1 MAELAIR
8 NLVKARIIDR
18 HFFVKTDDQTI
29 VLPLVR
35 NPTEVEIDELRKI
48 VPNLS
53 SGTEDFEPRTR
64 HPRTL
69 EEALADHM
77 PSDLLSKLPRSFD
90 VVGDIAILEL
100 DSELGAFETGIAEA
114 IMEVHPN
121 VRAVFAKGG
130 EVSGPERVRPLRYV
144 AGENRT
150 RTIHRE
156 QGCLFKVDL
165 SKVFFS
171 PRLSTEH
178 QRVAL
183 LVDKGERVLD
193 MFAGAGPF
201 SILIAKRVGDVR
213 VEAIDANPRAI
224 ELVREN
230 AHANKVESKVYTH
243 LGDARS
249 IVREELAQTASRVI
263 MNHPSAS
270 KDFIRDACDALQ
282 PSGGIIHYYTFA
294 GENWEEDS
302 RREIESGVEASGYV
316 TERVLGIHRVREVA
330 PMKWQVSVDLRVVPR
345 Q

>member
-8 NLVKARIIDR
+8 SLVKARIIDR

-29 VLPLVR
+29 ILPLVR

-100 DSELGAFETGIAEA
+100 DSEFAAFETGIAEA

-156 QGCLFKVDL
+156 HGCLFKVDL

-178 QRVAL
+178 HRVAL
-183 LVDKGERVLD
+183 LVDKGERVVD

-230 AHANKVESKVYTH
+230 AHANKVESKIYAH
-243 LGDARS
+243 LGDARN
-249 IVREELAQTASRVI
+249 IVREELAQTATRVI

-282 PSGGIIHYYTFA
+282 PSGGVIHYYTFA
-294 GENWEEDS
+294 GENWEEES
-302 RREIESGVEASGYV
+302 RREIESGVEASGYII
-316 TERVLGIHRVREVA
+316 ERVLGIHRVCEAA

>member
-1 MAELAIR
+1 MAELAIKS
-8 NLVKARIIDR
+8 LVKAGIVDR
-18 HFFVKTDDQTI
+18 HFFVKTDAQTI
-29 VLPLVR
+29 ILPLVR
-35 NPTEVEIDELRKI
+35 NPTQVEIDELRKI

-69 EEALADHM
+69 EEALADRT

-100 DSELGAFETGIAEA
+100 GSELAAFETGIAEA
-114 IMEVHPN
+114 IMKVHPN
-121 VRAVFAKGG
+121 VHAVFAKSG
-130 EVSGPERVRPLRYV
+130 EVSGPERVRPLRHV

-150 RTIHRE
+150 WTIHRE

-183 LVDKGERVLD
+183 LVDKGERVVD

-201 SILIAKRVGDVR
+201 SILIAKRVSDVR
-213 VEAIDANPRAI
+213 VEAIDANPHAI

-230 AHANKVESKVYTH
+230 ARANKVDSKVYAH
-243 LGDARS
+243 LGDARN
-249 IVREELAQTASRVI
+249 IVQEKLAQTASRVI

-270 KDFIRDACDALQ
+270 KDFIRDGCDALQ

-302 RREIESGVEASGYV
+302 RREIESGVEPSGYV
-316 TERVLGIHRVREVA
+316 MERVLGIHRVREVA
-330 PMKWQVSVDLRVVPR
+330 PVKWQVSVDLRVVRR